1 VLQAIAHELGSL
13 VELVGGAAHCTVLL
27 VPLEKLAQVEE
38 VVVRDRAVESLT
50 TVIEACSKE
59 GFEAKAVPLL
69 RRLAAAQWFT
79 GKASACAL
87 MPVVYA
93 RAGAKEQSEMVVQ
106 FVALSKDAAPM
117 VRRAAVAALGPLSR
131 AAGREVTEKALLAV
145 FHALCRDEQ
154 DSVRLLALE
163 AAPVIGSLFDA
174 ATNARNVLPGVKVR
188 LVLLLCVCVLAYLSI
203 GVCGRS
209 IVARA
214 VHGCR
219 ANLPDCAVLFAAG
232 HHRRVCAYFR
242 QAAARR

>member
-1 VLQAIAHELGSL
+1 MLQAIAHELGSL

-50 TVIEACSKE
+50 TVVEACSKE

-93 RAGAKEQSEMVVQ
+93 RAGPKEQSEMVVQ
-106 FVALSKDAAPM
+106 FVALAKDAAPM
-117 VRRAAVAALGPLSR
+117 VRRAAVASLGPLAR
-131 AAGREVTEKALLAV
+131 AAGRDVTEKSLLAV
-145 FHALCRDEQ
+145 FHAFCRDEQ

-174 ATNARNVLPGVKVR
+174 ATNARNVLPGVKV
-188 LVLLLCVCVLAYLSI
+188 
-203 GVCGRS
+203 
-209 IVARA
+209 
-214 VHGCR
+214 
-219 ANLPDCAVLFAAG
+219 
-232 HHRRVCAYFR
+232 
-242 QAAARR
+242 